1 MFKNKKVIIFDMDGT
16 LIDSIG
22 VWNEIDR
29 ELIEKV
35 GTVEL
40 DEVDIGKQR
49 DTQLAKAKSNDIYL
63 DYCKF
68 LSEKY
73 KSNLLPEEIYKLRV
87 NIADKYRTTMKY
99 KKDADLVLNML
110 KNNGF
115 ILALA
120 TTTGKISLDAY
131 NYRNEY
137 MMKKAKIYD
146 IFSVIYSKEDV
157 KNKKPDPEVHYKILE
172 KLDVKPEECLIVE
185 DSLIGVKAAKN
196 AGIEVVAIYD
206 KYSDEDRKE
215 IMEMA
220 NYYFENFEEILNKI
234 KEEIMNI

>member
-49 DTQLAKAKSNDIYL
+49 DTQLAKAKSKDIYL
-63 DYCKF
+63 EYCKF

-172 KLDVKPEECLIVE
+172 KLDVKPEECLIIE

-215 IMEMA
+215 RWLIT
-220 NYYFENFEEILNKI
+220 ILKI
-234 KEEIMNI
+234 LKRF

>member
-49 DTQLAKAKSNDIYL
+49 DTQLAKAKSKDIYL
-63 DYCKF
+63 EYCKF

-172 KLDVKPEECLIVE
+172 KLDVKPEECLIIE

>member
-29 ELIEKV
+29 ELIEKI

-49 DTQLAKAKSNDIYL
+49 DTQLAKAKSKDIYL
-63 DYCKF
+63 EYCKF

-172 KLDVKPEECLIVE
+172 KLDVKPEECLIIE

>member
-49 DTQLAKAKSNDIYL
+49 DTQLAKAKSKDIYL
-63 DYCKF
+63 EYCKF

>member
-29 ELIEKV
+29 ELIEKI

-115 ILALA
+115 I
-120 TTTGKISLDAY
+120 
-131 NYRNEY
+131 
-137 MMKKAKIYD
+137 
-146 IFSVIYSKEDV
+146 F
-157 KNKKPDPEVHYKILE
+157 
-172 KLDVKPEECLIVE
+172 
-185 DSLIGVKAAKN
+185 
-196 AGIEVVAIYD
+196 
-206 KYSDEDRKE
+206 
-215 IMEMA
+215 
-220 NYYFENFEEILNKI
+220 
-234 KEEIMNI
+234 MN

>member
-49 DTQLAKAKSNDIYL
+49 DTQLAKAKSKDIYL
-63 DYCKF
+63 EYCKF

-185 DSLIGVKAAKN
+185 DSLIDVKAAKN

>member
-29 ELIEKV
+29 ELIEKI

-172 KLDVKPEECLIVE
+172 KLDVKPEECLIIE

-215 IMEMA
+215 IMKMA

>member
-1 MFKNKKVIIFDMDGT
+1 
-16 LIDSIG
+16 
-22 VWNEIDR
+22 
-29 ELIEKV
+29 
-35 GTVEL
+35 
-40 DEVDIGKQR
+40 
-49 DTQLAKAKSNDIYL
+49 
-63 DYCKF
+63 
-68 LSEKY
+68 
-73 KSNLLPEEIYKLRV
+73 
-87 NIADKYRTTMKY
+87 
-99 KKDADLVLNML
+99 
-110 KNNGF
+110 
-115 ILALA
+115 
-120 TTTGKISLDAY
+120 
-131 NYRNEY
+131 
-137 MMKKAKIYD
+137 MKKAKIYD

>member
-49 DTQLAKAKSNDIYL
+49 DTQLAKAKSKDIYL
-63 DYCKF
+63 EYCKF

-172 KLDVKPEECLIVE
+172 KLDVKPEECLIIE

-215 IMEMA
+215 IMKMA

>member
-29 ELIEKV
+29 ELIEKI

-234 KEEIMNI
+234 KEVMNI

>member
-29 ELIEKV
+29 ELIEKI